1 MNTKI
6 LASFAVVALGLT
18 TLAAL
23 PAQAGTDSRNG
34 GGGHH
39 DGGGGGH
46 HDGGGGNHKKTPE
59 PASILGLTAVG
70 LMGAAMRRR
79 RAQNS

>member
-39 DGGGGGH
+39 DGGGG
-46 HDGGGGNHKKTPE
+46 NHKKTPE